1 MPWRSRAHERAV
13 PCRGPECSNS
23 HGCAR
28 YEQLTWCSAVRK
40 MVCLVSIYLLFP
52 VVVPFFSGSLTRV

>member
-13 PCRGPECSNS
+13 LCRGLECLNS
-23 HGCAR
+23 HGCVR

-40 MVCLVSIYLLFP
+40 MVYLALIYLLLP
-52 VVVPFFSGSLTRV
+52 VVVLFFFWITN